1 MTLFVFSA
9 GALSAIDMVLNNSS
23 AAESFSKFPGLA
35 RTIFRSSV
43 DGDQGSSVIYCVRWI
58 KTATRLLAGG
68 QYDSNN
74 LSDVLKEAVG
84 PYRRIFDVATAK
96 SAGCRVAIIT
106 SRASDGKACVL
117 ANYRGTFPREANV
130 AYEFLLPQSDRENP
144 FLWEV

>member
-1 MTLFVFSA
+1 
-9 GALSAIDMVLNNSS
+9 MVLNNSS
-23 AAESFSKFPGLA
+23 AAKSFSKFPALA

-43 DGDQGSSVIYCVRWI
+43 DGDQGSSVIHCIRWI
-58 KTATRLLAGG
+58 KTAARLLSEG

-84 PYRRIFDVATAK
+84 PDRRIFDVATAK

-117 ANYRGTFPREANV
+117 ANYRGTFRREVNV
-130 AYEFLLPQSDRENP
+130 AYEFLLPQSDQENP
-144 FLWEV
+144 FLWEA